1 MTGAYNTSLVALSVL
16 ISVLASFTALD
27 LGSRVQAATGSSRIA
42 WLSAAAAAMGA
53 GIWSMHFVAMLAFS
67 LPIPVSYDLGLTA
80 VSLFAAI
87 GATAVGFF
95 LVANMRSKAWV
106 TLAAGVPMGLG
117 VVAMHYTGM
126 AAMRMAAHLR
136 YEPLLVAASVAIA
149 LVASAAAL
157 FLAFHTHRLSHKAL
171 AAIVMGAAV
180 CGMHY
185 TGMAAAHFDADATA
199 QVIPSPLAPQLLAI
213 AVAAVTF
220 FVLFLA
226 LVAAVF
232 DRHLADRAQESA
244 VALAVSER
252 RFRAYFE
259 NVPDCL
265 FVVARGT
272 FDGIF
277 RFEMLNP
284 GAERLVGVPSAT
296 ARGRTAPQLF
306 GGEGGPVFD
315 ELFAKCAERGE
326 PVRIEHHVVFKTGPR
341 EIETVLVPLDEGDGI
356 VRLIGSARD
365 QTARKEA
372 ESRLRQSQKIEAVG
386 QLTGGVAHDF
396 NNLLTA
402 IIGNLELA
410 VRRAE
415 SPPLKRAIES
425 ALQAAERG
433 ARLVDQLLA
442 FSRRQQL
449 EPETVNLNTLI
460 TGMTD
465 LLQRTL
471 GAGIAI
477 RTDLESD
484 PWAAT
489 VDRNQL
495 ELAILNLAINARDA
509 MPDGGELTL
518 ITRNVPAT
526 DPKRPS
532 DLPAGDLV
540 TIAVRDTGAGMDE
553 ETAARAFEPFYTT
566 KAPGKGTGLGLSQV
580 YGFVQQSNGAAR
592 IDSRPGGGTTVHLF
606 IPRAPGATT
615 SVAARASV
623 AD

>member
-1 MTGAYNTSLVALSVL
+1 MTGAYNSSLVALSVL

-27 LGSRVQAATGSSRIA
+27 LGSRVQAATGSSRVA

-53 GIWSMHFVAMLAFS
+53 GIWSMHFVAMLAFA

-87 GATAVGFF
+87 GATAVGFL
-95 LVANMRSKAWV
+95 LVGHMREKVWV
-106 TLAAGVPMGLG
+106 TLVAGVPMGLG

-126 AAMRMAAHLR
+126 AAMRMAAHLS

-185 TGMAAAHFDADATA
+185 TGMAAAHFDPDATA

-252 RFRAYFE
+252 RFRAYFDH
-259 NVPDCL
+259 VPDCL
-265 FVVARGT
+265 FVVARGG

-284 GAERLVGVPSAT
+284 GAERLVGIPSAT

-315 ELFAKCAERGE
+315 DLFAKCAEVGE
-326 PVRIEHHVVFKTGPR
+326 PVRVEHHVVFKTGPR
-341 EIETVLVPLDEGDGI
+341 EIETVLVPLDEGDGTF
-356 VRLIGSARD
+356 RLIGSARD

-372 ESRLRQSQKIEAVG
+372 EARLRQSQKIEAVG

-402 IIGNLELA
+402 ILGNLELA
-410 VRRAE
+410 VRRADGRRRSSAPSKARCRQPSE
-415 SPPLKRAIES
+415 ARGSSTSSSRSRAASSSSP
-425 ALQAAERG
+425 
-433 ARLVDQLLA
+433 
-442 FSRRQQL
+442 RR
-449 EPETVNLNTLI
+449 
-460 TGMTD
+460 
-465 LLQRTL
+465 
-471 GAGIAI
+471 
-477 RTDLESD
+477 
-484 PWAAT
+484 
-489 VDRNQL
+489 
-495 ELAILNLAINARDA
+495 
-509 MPDGGELTL
+509 
-518 ITRNVPAT
+518 
-526 DPKRPS
+526 
-532 DLPAGDLV
+532 
-540 TIAVRDTGAGMDE
+540 
-553 ETAARAFEPFYTT
+553 
-566 KAPGKGTGLGLSQV
+566 
-580 YGFVQQSNGAAR
+580 
-592 IDSRPGGGTTVHLF
+592 
-606 IPRAPGATT
+606 
-615 SVAARASV
+615 
-623 AD
+623 